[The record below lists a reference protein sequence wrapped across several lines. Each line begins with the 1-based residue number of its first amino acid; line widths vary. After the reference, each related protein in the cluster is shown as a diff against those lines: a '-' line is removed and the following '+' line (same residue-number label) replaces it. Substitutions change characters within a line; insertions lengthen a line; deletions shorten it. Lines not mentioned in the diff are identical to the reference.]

1 MDRDENLDQQLR
13 DAILSEP
20 VDTAALDARIRHEL
34 NRASVLR
41 GKWIA
46 VASVAAMLTI
56 AIGGYRIVVNRNAAI
71 CNDAILD
78 HRIEV
83 AEHAPRKWLSDPA
96 AVQSLAASRGLPA
109 APVAA
114 IAPAGFRFEHGRLC
128 RLGGQVFLHLVYTD
142 GAQEVSIYLRKRDVS
157 ATPAVAN
164 QGNVAIENA
173 RGIIAVAVTDGSKI
187 DAAGLARRA
196 ALAAS

>member
-1 MDRDENLDQQLR
+1 MNDDQIDEQLR
-13 DAILSEP
+13 TAIVAEP
-20 VDTAALDARIRHEL
+20 IDTAALDARIRHEL
-34 NRASVLR
+34 NRGSIRR

-46 VASVAAMLTI
+46 ALSLAAML
-56 AIGGYRIVVNRNAAI
+56 AMAVGGYRVLAHRDATI
-71 CNDAILD
+71 CTDALRD

-83 AEHAPRKWLSDPA
+83 SDHAPRKWLNDPA
-96 AVQSLAASRGLPA
+96 AVLSLASSRGLPA

-142 GAQEVSIYLRKRDVS
+142 GAQEVSIYLRKRDAS
-157 ATPAVAN
+157 GAPGIIN

-173 RGIIAVAVTDGSKI
+173 RGIVAVVVTDGSHG
-187 DAAGLARRA
+187 DAAEMARHA
-196 ALAAS
+196 AMMSS